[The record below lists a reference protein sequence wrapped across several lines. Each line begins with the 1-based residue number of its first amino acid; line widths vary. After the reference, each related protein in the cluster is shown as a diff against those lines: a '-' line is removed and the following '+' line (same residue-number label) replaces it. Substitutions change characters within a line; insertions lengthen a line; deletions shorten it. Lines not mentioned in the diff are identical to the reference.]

1 MGLTAKSCS
10 IRCYAGL
17 SEIGR
22 MISRTA
28 FYYLRHSIWLLI
40 ATVLALAITYL
51 VPPCLVFVGGW
62 ATVWGAAAWLLMSF
76 TFWPTVRFYSLSP
89 LWVPLL
95 PLVALFYTGVTIHSA
110 VQYWVGRGGEWKGRV
125 QDRRGGL

>member
-1 MGLTAKSCS
+1 
-10 IRCYAGL
+10 
-17 SEIGR
+17 

-40 ATVLALAITYL
+40 ATVFALAITYL
-51 VPPCLVFVGGW
+51 APPCLTFVGGW
-62 ATVWGAAAWLLMSF
+62 ATVWGATAWLLMSI

-95 PLVALFYTGVTIHSA
+95 PLVALFYIGATIHSA
-110 VQYWVGRGGEWKGRV
+110 VQYWVGA
-125 QDRRGGL
+125 RR